1 MKFSHN
7 AVSILFAAL
16 TALAPLAAHA
26 ETAAEK
32 GLSIA
37 VETDQRD
44 AGFSDSVAEATME
57 LRDAAGTTTTR
68 RFRMMTLEQKDDG
81 DRTLVVFNQPVDLSG
96 TAVLTWSHAL
106 TADDQWLYLPALK
119 RTKRIASKNKAA
131 AFIGSEY
138 AFEDL
143 SAWEVK
149 KFTYRFL
156 REESLEGVDCFVVEN
171 TPAYEDSGYS
181 RQVEWVDEALY
192 QPRRIDYY
200 DREGA
205 LLKSMTFSNY
215 KQYLG
220 KHWRAGVQT
229 MVNKKTGKSTRLEW
243 ASWRFKTGL
252 TAADFTADALERQQ

>member
-1 MKFSHN
+1 MKFSKN
-7 AVSILFAAL
+7 VVSVFLAL
-16 TALAPLAAHA
+16 VTSTVPLAARA
-26 ETAAEK
+26 DAAAEK
-32 GLSIA
+32 GLAIA
-37 VETDQRD
+37 VETDHRD
-44 AGFSDSVAEATME
+44 AGFSDSVAEASME
-57 LRDAAGTTTTR
+57 LRDAAGTSTTR
-68 RFRMMTLEQKDDG
+68 RFRMLTLEQKTDG

-131 AFIGSEY
+131 AFIGSDY

-156 REESLEGVDCFVVEN
+156 REENLEGADCFVAEN

-181 RQVEWVDEALY
+181 RQVEWVDKTMY

-205 LLKSMTFSNY
+205 LLKSMKFSDY
-215 KQYLG
+215 KLYLG
-220 KHWRAGVQT
+220 KHWRAGLQT
-229 MVNKKTGKSTRLEW
+229 MENTKTGKSTRLQW

-252 TAADFTADALERQQ
+252 TAGDFTADALERQQ

>member
-1 MKFSHN
+1 MNNLQKMI
-7 AVSILFAAL
+7 AVLTAAL
-16 TALAPLAAHA
+16 SLAAPMSSHA
-26 ETAAEK
+26 DAAADQ
-32 GLSIA
+32 GLAIA
-37 VETDQRD
+37 IETDRRD
-44 AGFSDSVAEATME
+44 AGFTDSVAEATMS

-68 RFRMMTLEQKDDG
+68 RFRMLTLEQTADG
-81 DRTLVVFNQPVDLSG
+81 DRTLVVFNQPADLAG

-106 TADDQWLYLPALK
+106 AADDQWLYLPALK

-149 KFTYRFL
+149 KFGYRLL
-156 REESLEGVDCFVVEN
+156 REETLEGADCFVVEN

-181 RQVEWVDEALY
+181 RQVEWVDKRMY

-205 LLKSMTFSNY
+205 LLKSMKFSDY
-215 KQYLG
+215 QLYLG
-220 KHWRAGVQT
+220 RHWRANVQN
-229 MVNKKTGKSTRLEW
+229 MENHKTGKSTRLQW
-243 ASWRFKTGL
+243 ASWRFHTGL
-252 TAADFTADALERQQ
+252 AASDFTAEALERQQ